1 MLELII
7 RLHEILNICKDF
19 ITGYSSNKEDEMV
32 VRYKDEFYKVHFER
46 VEAPVVT
53 DKLRKNYSNAE
64 DELIQL
70 GELLK

>member
-19 ITGYSSNKEDEMV
+19 ITGYSSNKDEMV
-32 VRYKDEFYKVHFER
+32 VRYKDEFYKVHFEK

-53 DKLRKNYSNAE
+53 DKLRKKYSNSA
-64 DELIQL
+64 DEIIQL
-70 GELLK
+70 GELLR

>member
-1 MLELII
+1 MFELIEQI
-7 RLHEILNICKDF
+7 GRILNICKDF

-53 DKLRKNYSNAE
+53 DKLRKKYSNSA
-64 DELIQL
+64 DEIIQL
-70 GELLK
+70 GELLR

>member
-1 MLELII
+1 MFELIEQI
-7 RLHEILNICKDF
+7 SRILNICKDF

-53 DKLRKNYSNAE
+53 DKLRKNYSNAA
-64 DELIQL
+64 DEIIQL
-70 GELLK
+70 GELLR